1 MRLDDANF
9 LVLESFVLAAVHLG
23 QVMLLLLSHFSHIQL
38 FVTLWTVAHQAPL
51 SMGFSKQQYSSG
63 LPWPLS
69 GDLPNPVIEHVFLR
83 SPALAGRLFTSSATW
98 ETQIRSCYFY
108 KSPAR
113 EMLLSVLPLFISLWM
128 GAQSQSL
135 VRGTKIPP
143 VLWHSQ
149 INKIRASQ
157 VGQRAKNLPAMWETQ
172 VWSLDQE
179 DPLEKGMTTHSSIPA
194 WRIPWT
200 GDPGGL

>member
-23 QVMLLLLSHFSHIQL
+23 QVMLLLLRHFSHIQL
-38 FVTLWTVAHQAPL
+38 FVTLWTVAHQDPL

-98 ETQIRSCYFY
+98 ETQIRSCYSY

-113 EMLLSVLPLFISLWM
+113 EMLLSVLPLFIYEWGHSLNPWS
-128 GAQSQSL
+128 GELRSHLSC
-135 VRGTKIPP
+135 GT
-143 VLWHSQ
+143 
-149 INKIRASQ
+149 
-157 VGQRAKNLPAMWETQ
+157 AK
-172 VWSLDQE
+172 
-179 DPLEKGMTTHSSIPA
+179 
-194 WRIPWT
+194 
-200 GDPGGL
+200 